1 MPRLFSVLLAVLLT
15 SVPSVFA
22 KAPTSKITI
31 KGPDRK
37 LIEITDPKILANFRV
52 WAGPE
57 TSSNEARS
65 LIVDW
70 SRGPIAEPSPRLQ
83 RYEIDFYVKLP
94 EERLMYV
101 VFYEFDASSRQG
113 YVYLPGKSDNWYSL
127 NVGTIFH
134 EVEGKWFHAWSAWDN
149 LAGPLITEAK

>member
-1 MPRLFSVLLAVLLT
+1 
-15 SVPSVFA
+15 VFA

-31 KGPDRK
+31 KGSDRK
-37 LIEITDPKILANFRV
+37 RIEITDPKILVNFRV

-57 TSSNEARS
+57 TSSGETKS

-70 SRGPIAEPSPRLQ
+70 SRGPIAEPSPRLP

-101 VFYEFDASSRQG
+101 VFYEFDPSTMQG
-113 YVYLPGKSDNWYSL
+113 YVYLPGKRDDWYPLDVS
-127 NVGTIFH
+127 TIYH
-134 EVEGKWFHAWSAWDN
+134 GVEGKWFHAWSTWDE
-149 LAGPLITEAK
+149 LAGPLVTKAR

>member
-1 MPRLFSVLLAVLLT
+1 M
-15 SVPSVFA
+15 FA

-37 LIEITDPKILANFRV
+37 RIEITDPRVLVNFRV

-57 TSSNEARS
+57 TSSDEAKS

-70 SRGPIAEPSPRLQ
+70 SRGPIAEPSLGLQ

-101 VFYEFDASSRQG
+101 VFYEFDPSTRQG
-113 YVYLPGKSDNWYSL
+113 YVYLPGKSEDWYSL
-127 NVGTIFH
+127 DVSTIYH
-134 EVEGKWFHAWSAWDN
+134 GVEGKWFHAWSTWDE
-149 LAGPLITEAK
+149 LAGPLITKAR